1 MGYFKFGLKL
11 LGSHALMTAVQS
23 FLFLLLFGI
32 FESEWY
38 QWIAGIF
45 FIALFWFII
54 YADASHYGQ
63 NDLKRGTFRYSKG
76 FLSGL
81 VASVPALILY
91 VLSLSFSSFDLFRV
105 TLRIWLIPYI
115 KLMVAFENYMPA
127 ITIVFILLFPLVTGF
142 SYIDGIRRR
151 NKIMEKIREKES
163 MRAELSKRNQ

>member
-127 ITIVFILLFPLVTGF
+127 ITLVIGKGSCKPFLKMLHLQPPNLHGPAFQHSDYLYIPVLL
-142 SYIDGIRRR
+142 
-151 NKIMEKIREKES
+151 
-163 MRAELSKRNQ
+163 